1 MNERLPGTGPSEP
14 AVPIGAGS
22 AGSASAASDSERPV
36 DDPRALQIL
45 STEHFSLLSARSLAY
60 NESFTRAGMFLT
72 FLSASLVVLGFLV
85 GPLGLTE
92 TYALIAALLLSANLF
107 IGLATLNRLLDA
119 GQEELQ
125 AVRGMNRIRHAYV
138 EMVPGLEPYLVAG
151 IHDDAMGVLSA
162 YGPTPAERPGPIS
175 MIAHGMTTT
184 GGMVGAIN
192 ALVAGGLGAVVALG
206 LGLPIAIGLATA
218 VIAFLAVLGAGFRF
232 GQRAAIG
239 RQDQAYAMFPT
250 PGREPAGPVVP
261 SDGGAG
267 DQGPAT
273 GARP

>member
-1 MNERLPGTGPSEP
+1 MNERVPGTGPSEP
-14 AVPIGAGS
+14 GVPIGAGS
-22 AGSASAASDSERPV
+22 AGSASAETGSNRPV

-107 IGLATLNRLLDA
+107 IGLATLTRLLDA

-151 IHDDAMGVLSA
+151 IHDDAIGVLSA
-162 YGPTPAERPGPIS
+162 YGPTPAERPGPVS
-175 MIAHGMTTT
+175 MIVHGITTT

-192 ALVAGGLGAVVALG
+192 ALVAGGLGAVVTLG
-206 LGLPIAIGLATA
+206 LGLPISIGLATA
-218 VIAFLAVLGAGFRF
+218 AVAFVTVLGAGFRF

-239 RQDQAYAMFPT
+239 RQDRAHAMFPT
-250 PGREPAGPVVP
+250 PGRRPGGTSASP
-261 SDGGAG
+261 DGGPG
-267 DQGPAT
+267 D
-273 GARP
+273 